1 MSVVHPGSIRACVF
15 DAYGTLF
22 DVHSVAALAEELFPG
37 QGDAVSQLWRTKQIE
52 YTWLRTMA
60 GPDAYRTF
68 WEVTEDGLVFTARR
82 LGLELTPEKRRALM
96 GQYLRLDAFPENLEA
111 LRKLKGMGLRLAIL
125 SNGNPPML
133 EAAVRSA
140 GMEGLF
146 EALLSVDRLRRF
158 KTVPRS
164 TAGGRPLR
172 AGRAGDRVRVLE
184 RLGRGGGDP
193 VRVHDLLGEP
203 GRQPARGARGAAGRD
218 GQDARRPW
226 WGSSRPAPRPHV
238 PLKGWGGSSPI
249 MSSTRVVPDGPAPS
263 PRHGRRAVGE
273 DGTVRVG
280 LDMATI
286 AAAVAEPVRSWFASA
301 GMTGRA
307 DRSSHAPPPARWT
320 SPSS

>member
-164 TAGGRPLR
+164 TGWRSTTSGWARRRSGSRPRTAGTRRGRP
-172 AGRAGDRVRVLE
+172 
-184 RLGRGGGDP
+184 
-193 VRVHDLLGEP
+193 
-203 GRQPARGARGAAGRD
+203 
-218 GQDARRPW
+218 
-226 WGSSRPAPRPHV
+226 GSGSRPS
-238 PLKGWGGSSPI
+238 G
-249 MSSTRVVPDGPAPS
+249 
-263 PRHGRRAVGE
+263 
-273 DGTVRVG
+273 
-280 LDMATI
+280 
-286 AAAVAEPVRSWFASA
+286 
-301 GMTGRA
+301 
-307 DRSSHAPPPARWT
+307 
-320 SPSS
+320 

>member
-1 MSVVHPGSIRACVF
+1 MMTDRRNLLQLAATGVALAAGPGREAAAQPSPRLEAFAF

-111 LRKLKGMGLRLAIL
+111 LRELKGMGLRLAIL

-146 EALLSVDRLRRF
+146 EALLSVDGLRRF
-158 KTVPRS
+158 KTVPEVYRLAVDHFGLGAPEIGFAS
-164 TAGGRPLR
+164 SNGWDAAGAARFGFATFWVNR
-172 AGRAGDRVRVLE
+172 AGNPPEELGVL
-184 RLGRGGGDP
+184 
-193 VRVHDLLGEP
+193 
-203 GRQPARGARGAAGRD
+203 PAA
-218 GQDARRPW
+218 
-226 WGSSRPAPRPHV
+226 
-238 PLKGWGGSSPI
+238 
-249 MSSTRVVPDGPAPS
+249 
-263 PRHGRRAVGE
+263 
-273 DGTVRVG
+273 
-280 LDMATI
+280 
-286 AAAVAEPVRSWFASA
+286 
-301 GMTGRA
+301 TGRTLG
-307 DRSSHAPPPARWT
+307 DLVEFVKART
-320 SPSS
+320 